1 MRFHLWSFLIGAVVT
16 FLVLRLMQGRKITAG
31 G

>member
-16 FLVLRLMQGRKITAG
+16 FVVLRVMQGRKVAS
-31 G
+31 